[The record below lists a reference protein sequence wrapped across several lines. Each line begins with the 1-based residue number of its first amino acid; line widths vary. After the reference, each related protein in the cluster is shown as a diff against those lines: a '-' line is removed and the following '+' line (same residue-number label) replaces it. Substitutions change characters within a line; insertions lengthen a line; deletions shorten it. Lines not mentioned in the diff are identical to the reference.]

1 MPIVETILVWVQEID
16 KSTIIKAHFPYG
28 ISVANYKCR
37 IYLILQSGQYI
48 EMHSNQP
55 IKRLVSSLKVY
66 APKYLEHSD
75 SPEDDTKVKS
85 I

>member
-1 MPIVETILVWVQEID
+1 MAFQ
-16 KSTIIKAHFPYG
+16 S
-28 ISVANYKCR
+28 
-37 IYLILQSGQYI
+37 LITNAELFDITESGQYI

-55 IKRLVSSLKVY
+55 IKRLVSSRKVY